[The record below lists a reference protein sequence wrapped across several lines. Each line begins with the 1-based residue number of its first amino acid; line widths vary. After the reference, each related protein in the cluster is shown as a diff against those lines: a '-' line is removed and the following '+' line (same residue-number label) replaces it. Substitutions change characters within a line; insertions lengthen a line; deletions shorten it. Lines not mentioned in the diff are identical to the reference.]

1 MLLSVLDGTSKT
13 DVVTEETI
21 GASAES
27 MLTPGEVGEQVS
39 CKVSHVGRDEMS
51 D

>member
-39 CKVSHVGRDEMS
+39 CKVSHVGRDKMS